1 MSILIIIIVLL
12 TCLSIY
18 AFATRKRI
26 NTNVDEQLLHLKQL
40 EDKYVQHNEKLK
52 AKNCGLE
59 QGNLGLYKE
68 KENLELSIESLT
80 KEKEDLNLHISS
92 LLQENKSL
100 ETINLTLKDD
110 VTKAKTELETTLSTA
125 KDAAAAQEALTKQAF
140 ESYCNHLEEAY
151 KNADEQFEKQYQLS
165 AQRIKEDIAKEQK
178 QLDEITA
185 TRAAAQ
191 QALLKEKEIQANADN
206 YRLIPKIYDLDD
218 IHKLELI
225 KKDLHNPRILSMLIW
240 QSYWQQLAKI
250 QFPQI
255 LQQKTACGIYKI
267 TNIQTNECYIGQ
279 SVDVYKR
286 WNEHCK
292 CGLGIDTPPGN
303 KLYKAMQE
311 YGLENFTF
319 ELLTAC
325 PKEELDSKEKYFIE
339 LYQAK
344 EFGYNGTAGNK
355 KT

>member
-1 MSILIIIIVLL
+1 MSILIILIIFFA
-12 TCLSIY
+12 CLSIY
-18 AFATRKRI
+18 AFVTRKKI
-26 NTNVDEQLLHLKQL
+26 NLNVEQQLLSLKQL
-40 EDKYVQHNEKLK
+40 EDSYIQRNEKLI
-52 AKNCGLE
+52 AKNRGLE
-59 QGNLGLYKE
+59 QGNIGLYKE
-68 KENLELSIESLT
+68 KENLELSIEKLQKEQENLNTNILDLSQQNQSLEIT
-80 KEKEDLNLHISS
+80 NSILKED
-92 LLQENKSL
+92 
-100 ETINLTLKDD
+100 
-110 VTKAKTELETTLSTA
+110 VAKAKTELETTLSTT
-125 KDAAAAQEALTKQAF
+125 KEAAAAQETLTKQAF

-151 KNADEQFEKQYQLS
+151 KNADEQFEQQYQLS

-206 YRLIPKIYDLDD
+206 YRLVPKIYDLDD

-279 SVDVYKR
+279 SVDIYKR

-303 KLYKAMQE
+303 KLYKAMQK

-319 ELLTAC
+319 ELLTTC
-325 PKEELDSKEKYFIE
+325 PKEELDSKEKYFIK

-344 EFGYNGTAGNK
+344 EFGYNGTAGNN
-355 KT
+355 

>member
-1 MSILIIIIVLL
+1 MSILIIIIIILL

-26 NTNVDEQLLHLKQL
+26 NRDVDEQLKELEENYAKRREQLLEKQH
-40 EDKYVQHNEKLK
+40 DYYI
-52 AKNCGLE
+52 LE
-59 QGNLGLYKE
+59 QTNINLYKE
-68 KENLELSIESLT
+68 KDTLQSSIETLL
-80 KEKEDLNLHISS
+80 KEKDSLNINISDLL
-92 LLQENKSL
+92 EKNKSL
-100 ETINLTLKDD
+100 ETINLTLKED
-110 VTKAKTELETTLSTA
+110 VTKAKTELETTLSNS
-125 KDAAAAQEALTKQAF
+125 KEAAAAQQELTKQAF
-140 ESYCNHLEEAY
+140 ESYCNNLEEAY
-151 KNADEQFEKQYQLS
+151 ENADKKFEEQYQFS
-165 AQRIKEDIAKEQK
+165 VQRIKENIAKEQK
-178 QLDEITA
+178 QLDEISA

-191 QALLKEKEIQANADN
+191 QALLKEKEIKANADN
-206 YRLIPKIYDLDD
+206 YRLIPKIYDLED

-225 KKDLHNPRILSMLIW
+225 KKDLHNGRILSMLIW
-240 QSYWQQLAKI
+240 QSYWQQLAKV

-267 TNIQTNECYIGQ
+267 TNIKTDECYIGQ
-279 SVDVYKR
+279 SVDIYKR

-319 ELLTAC
+319 ELLAVC
-325 PKEELDSKEKYFIE
+325 SKEELNSKEKYFIE

-344 EFGYNGTAGNK
+344 EYGYNGTAGNN
-355 KT
+355 